1 VATGRHPARVDPWE
15 TPLPP
20 LRSEPPAAAAVL
32 TGLRLENIALIE
44 RLELAFEPGF
54 TVLTGETGAGKSI
67 LLDALDALLGGVSG
81 AQAARLLR
89 RGAERGQIEASF
101 SLTPPLRDWLAA
113 QELEAE
119 EELLLSREWR
129 LQEGRL
135 GSRQRL
141 NGVAVNRNQ
150 VQELRPL
157 LLDLTVQGQTQQL
170 ARPGQQRRWLDRFAG
185 ESQSPLL
192 VAVSATWRAWR
203 QAAAALEE
211 ARSSWQ
217 RLLQERERQEQLLED
232 LESAGL
238 EDPDERERL
247 QAEENRLAHGV
258 RLQEGVMT
266 LLGRLVEGA
275 DEAPAVLDH
284 LAACE
289 AELAQ
294 MQQLDPAAA
303 ALSDRCTDALAQ
315 VQDLARDL
323 DRYGTSLESDP
334 DSLAQLQERI
344 AQLKALERR
353 HGLDLAALIAWRDRL
368 RDQLGPGGAEAGLAA
383 LEASEAEARGARDQ
397 ANARLSAARSAAAER
412 LEQQLMEALR
422 PMGLAN
428 VRFAVAISA
437 AAAAEEG
444 ADAVQFLFSANP
456 GQPLAPLAE
465 VASGGEMSRFL
476 LALKTCLAAAD
487 PDVTLLFDEIDSGVS
502 GRVSGAMA
510 ALLRQ
515 LAARRQVFCVTH
527 QPLVAAAADH
537 HFRVS
542 KAVEAGQTLTRV
554 SHLRDTQQRQVEL
567 AELAGGDSGEAFSY
581 AASLLDLQARD
592 AVAAPVAVTPPPP
605 ASPRPRRPA
614 A

>member
-1 VATGRHPARVDPWE
+1 M
-15 TPLPP
+15 
-20 LRSEPPAAAAVL
+20 L

-44 RLELAFEPGF
+44 QLQLDFREGF

-67 LLDALDALLGGVSG
+67 LLDALDALLGGSG
-81 AQAARLLR
+81 PRLLR
-89 RGAERGQIEASF
+89 QGAERGVIEASF
-101 SLTPPLRDWLAA
+101 SLSPPLQAWLEQ
-113 QELEAE
+113 QELEGDEA
-119 EELLLSREWR
+119 ELLLSREWR
-129 LQEGRL
+129 LSEDRL
-135 GSRQRL
+135 SSRHRL
-141 NGVAVNRNQ
+141 NGVAVNRAQ
-150 VQELRPL
+150 IQELRPL

-185 ESQSPLL
+185 APIQQQLPA
-192 VAVSATWRAWR
+192 VAAAHRLWK
-203 QAAAALEE
+203 QAAADLEA
-211 ARSSWQ
+211 ARRNWQ
-217 RLLQERERQEQLLED
+217 QLQQERERQEQLLAD
-232 LESAGL
+232 LEAAAL
-238 EDPDERERL
+238 EDPAERERL

-275 DEAPAVLDH
+275 EEVPSALDH

-289 AELAQ
+289 AELQQ
-294 MQQLDPAAA
+294 MQQCDPGLAELAGRCSDGL
-303 ALSDRCTDALAQ
+303 ALL
-315 VQDLARDL
+315 QDLARDL
-323 DRYGTSLESDP
+323 DRYGAALESEP
-334 DSLAQLQERI
+334 ESLALLQERI

-353 HGLDLAALIAWRDRL
+353 HGRDLAELIAWRDQL
-368 RDQLGPGGAEAGLAA
+368 RHQLAPGGAQASLDA
-383 LEASEAEARGARDQ
+383 LEAAELAARGQRDQCNGALSEARR
-397 ANARLSAARSAAAER
+397 AAATR

-428 VRFAVAISA
+428 VRFVVAIDPA
-437 AAAAEEG
+437 PAGEEG

-487 PDVTLLFDEIDSGVS
+487 EHVTLLFDEIDSGVS

-537 HFRVS
+537 HFLVS
-542 KAVEAGQTLTRV
+542 KEVVAGATHTRV
-554 SHLRDTQQRQVEL
+554 SHLRDTQARQAEL
-567 AELAGGDSGEAFSY
+567 AELAGGGHREARSY
-581 AASLLDLQARD
+581 AASLLEQH
-592 AVAAPVAVTPPPP
+592 
-605 ASPRPRRPA
+605 S
-614 A
+614 